1 MAKKG
6 QKFINYSFEY
16 KLAAV
21 KEYFEGEMGYKALAK
36 ELGLPDHSYIRRWV
50 NKYKELGEAG
60 LDDRRGKSN
69 SPFKGRPRTRPLSL
83 EEENRILKMENEFLK
98 KLRAFQRR

>member
-6 QKFINYSFEY
+6 QKFIHYSFDY

-21 KEYFEGEMGYKALAK
+21 KKYFEGEMGYKALAK

-50 NKYKELGEAG
+50 INYKELGEAG
-60 LDDRRGKSN
+60 LDDHRGKST
-69 SPFKGRPRTRPLSL
+69 SPFKGRPRFRPMSL

>member
-1 MAKKG
+1 LAKKG
-6 QKFINYSFEY
+6 QKFINYSVEF

-21 KEYFEGEMGYKALAK
+21 KKYLKGESGYRPIA
-36 ELGLPDHSYIRRWV
+36 EEFGLPNHTYIIRWV
-50 NKYKELGEAG
+50 KTYKEFGEAG
-60 LDDRRGKSN
+60 LDDQRGKSN
-69 SPFKGRPRTRPLSL
+69 SPFKGRPRTKPMSL